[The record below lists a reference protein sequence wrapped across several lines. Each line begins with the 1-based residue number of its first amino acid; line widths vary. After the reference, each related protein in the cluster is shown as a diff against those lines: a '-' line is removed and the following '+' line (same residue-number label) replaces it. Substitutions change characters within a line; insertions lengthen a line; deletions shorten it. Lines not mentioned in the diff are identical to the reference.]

1 MIDLTENTAHGNEND
16 IPKPKTTQASLLG
29 WLNTEPEVVSLLFY
43 WELFPNEIV
52 QKVLWK
58 VFYAFL
64 FPSWNTMRPAISWIF
79 FHFFSKFSAY
89 PGKVFK

>member
-43 WELFPNEIV
+43 
-52 QKVLWK
+52 
-58 VFYAFL
+58 
-64 FPSWNTMRPAISWIF
+64 
-79 FHFFSKFSAY
+79 
-89 PGKVFK
+89 